1 MEKLKENNFKRQ
13 EFKFTLD
20 KKSFLSLAKD
30 KKFRKIYPTRTV
42 NSVYFDTINF
52 NFFMTAKK
60 ELFQEKKLELGIM
73 ILIIIIYPLKI
84 NFHITIIDLNFQ
96 KN

>member
-30 KKFRKIYPTRTV
+30 LEMN
-42 NSVYFDTINF
+42 NSVYFDKQISTF
-52 NFFMTAKK
+52 S
-60 ELFQEKKLELGIM
+60 
-73 ILIIIIYPLKI
+73 
-84 NFHITIIDLNFQ
+84 
-96 KN
+96 